1 LNWLDLLI
9 VLLITVSAFFG
20 YRKGFLRKVLGI
32 AGIILGF
39 ILAVRFY
46 KPIASVLSGMAGSSS
61 SMISVIAFLLIIG
74 FVFGLAVWVA
84 RFIAGMNSGTSI
96 TDKVLG
102 AITGFLQGLILASVL
117 LVNMSFA
124 NEPEQKVREGS
135 LLYSRVYSVAPE
147 LFDKIL
153 ALSPELKSMYIDY
166 KNKLIP
172 VNTNEQDTN
181 HRR

>member
-9 VLLITVSAFFG
+9 VLLISLSAFFG

-39 ILAVRFY
+39 ILAIRFY
-46 KPIASVLSGMAGSSS
+46 KPITGMLSTMSGSNSS
-61 SMISVIAFLLIIG
+61 FISVIAFLLVIG
-74 FVFGLAVWVA
+74 IVFGLAVWVA
-84 RFIAGMNSGTSI
+84 RFIAGMNSGTSLA
-96 TDKVLG
+96 DKILG

-124 NEPEQKVREGS
+124 NEPEQKIRDNS
-135 LLYSRVYSVAPE
+135 LLYARVYPVAPA

-166 KNKLIP
+166 KNKLLP
-172 VNTNEQDTN
+172 VNSNEQN
-181 HRR
+181 SNNRR

>member
-1 LNWLDLLI
+1 MNWLDILILLI
-9 VLLITVSAFFG
+9 ISLSAFFG

-46 KPIASVLSGMAGSSS
+46 KPIAGLLSGLVGSSGS
-61 SMISVIAFLLIIG
+61 LISVIAFLIVIG
-74 FVFGLAVWVA
+74 IVFGLAVWVA
-84 RFIAGMNSGTSI
+84 RFIAGMNSGTSLA
-96 TDKVLG
+96 DKILG

-124 NEPEQKVREGS
+124 NEPEQKIRDNS
-135 LLYSRVYSVAPE
+135 LLYSGVYSVAPA

-172 VNTNEQDTN
+172 SNSNEQDTN
-181 HRR
+181 H